1 MRCQWLL
8 IDEKAFIKVSMLR
21 NDYLLGDR
29 IVELPCLVSL
39 RVSNEDALL
48 HVHSKTPKWPLISLD
63 QDIGC
68 AAPNSKPRDIRF
80 HSIECFMRCFV
91 RKSSCGDLVA
101 DMNE

>member
-1 MRCQWLL
+1 LRCQWLL
-8 IDEKAFIKVSMLR
+8 IDEKAFIKVSTLR

-48 HVHSKTPKWPLISLD
+48 HVRSKAPKRSLVLLD
-63 QDIGC
+63 QDISS

-80 HSIECFMRCFV
+80 DSIERFMRGFV
-91 RKSSCGDLVA
+91 RQSSRSDPVA